1 MPNEFE
7 VLIKR
12 VVDAKLSDETWELL
26 YEELKNTPSENIANV
41 YEKFLQKNK
50 EESNAQTYWKLWK
63 LHGFKTTR

>member
-41 YEKFLQKNK
+41 FEKFLQKNK
-50 EESNAQTYWKLWK
+50 EEN
-63 LHGFKTTR
+63 